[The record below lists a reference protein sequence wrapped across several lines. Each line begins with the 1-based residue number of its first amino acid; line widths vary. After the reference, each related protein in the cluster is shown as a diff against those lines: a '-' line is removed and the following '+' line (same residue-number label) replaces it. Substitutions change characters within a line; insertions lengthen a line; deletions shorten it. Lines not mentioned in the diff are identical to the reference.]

1 MIKILVVGCGY
12 MGREYVKV
20 IDALNV
26 PCVVI
31 GRSKGGVNSFQKIYS
46 HIDVF
51 EGGLENNMEVLEGIS
66 HVIVATGIEDLY
78 EHCKLALK
86 SGVKKVLLEK
96 PGTLSYSDL
105 NALNHESQKKDIELF
120 IAYNRRCYNSVN
132 KAKQLIKQ
140 DGGVLSVFFEF
151 TEWVEDIPY
160 KKFSD
165 KELGCWILANS
176 SHVIDLAFSFTGTPQ
191 EINSVVS
198 KHHGYSWHPSG
209 SIFCGSGLS
218 VNNIPFS
225 YHSNW
230 ESAGRWSV
238 EVLTSKCRYYFRP
251 MERLIVQKKNETDLE
266 GIEIGSRLDE
276 LYKPGL
282 YNMVSQL
289 INNEHDGLCSIEEHL
304 KQFPFLERIAG
315 Y

>member
-1 MIKILVVGCGY
+1 MKILVVGCGY
-12 MGREYVKV
+12 MGKEYVKV
-20 IDALNV
+20 LDALNV
-26 PCVVI
+26 PCMVI
-31 GRSKGGVNSFQKIYS
+31 GRSKEGIDSFQKKFS

-51 EGGLENNMEVLEGIS
+51 EGGLENNLDVFNGIS

-78 EHCKLALK
+78 KHSKLVLQT
-86 SGVKKVLLEK
+86 GVKKVLLEK
-96 PGTLSYSDL
+96 PGALSYSDL
-105 NALNHESQKKDIELF
+105 DALNHESQKKDIELF
-120 IAYNRRCYNSVN
+120 IAYNRRCYDSVT
-132 KAKQLIKQ
+132 KAKQLIKK

-151 TEWVEDIPY
+151 TEWAKDIPY
-160 KKFSD
+160 EKFSD
-165 KELGCWILANS
+165 KELACWILGNS

-191 EINSVVS
+191 EMNSVVS

-251 MERLIVQKKNETDLE
+251 MEKLIIQKKNEINSE
-266 GIEIGSRLDE
+266 EIELCSILDE

-282 YNMVSQL
+282 YNMVSK
-289 INNEHDGLCSIEEHL
+289 IIYNEHEGLCSIEEHL
-304 KQFPFLERIAG
+304 KQFPYLQRIAG